1 MDFERLETLG
11 RIERVL
17 WEEAYAY
24 GRRHVEGSF
33 EESDEP
39 LETAR
44 RWAEMGFDA
53 YCHMLRDEDDFP
65 SPFCATKEFMTILI
79 LLNTAKEDDEEVMAL
94 RRLVEEA
101 MYQGAW
107 EALLIETGR
116 NGK

>member
-1 MDFERLETLG
+1 MDFEKLESLG

-33 EESDEP
+33 EESDES
-39 LETAR
+39 LKTAR
-44 RWAEMGFDA
+44 KWVEKGFES
-53 YCHMLRDEDDFP
+53 YCRMLHEEYDFP
-65 SPFCATKEFMTILI
+65 SPFCATKEFMAILV
-79 LLNTAKEDDEEVMAL
+79 LLNTAKEDDEDVMEL

-107 EALLIETGR
+107 EALLIETG
-116 NGK
+116 K